1 MPRRE
6 EDSVSYEDIGVLC
19 SGKRFR
25 VSSPRK
31 EKSVAEREKQHSE
44 FKERDIGIVL

>member
-31 EKSVAEREKQHSE
+31 EKSVAERERNSTVSLK
-44 FKERDIGIVL
+44 KGT